1 MKSLALILALA
12 VATPAHAGVWDDA
25 IRTEDEQA
33 AQDTYDLALR
43 VGDDHVLVANVE
55 GGSTSER
62 RQQLKYAIDAYRRAA
77 AAKPTAAE
85 PYFRIAEAMYS
96 FYFED
101 CQVSLSLSGAYPP
114 LRGCPDASSFSAP
127 AASIV
132 VEAWDAAESLAP
144 LDPRFSPSTLSSVA
158 PSRTLISQNILF
170 DRAILNTK
178 LGTTDS
184 LIAARRDYEA
194 ILDRSGVEGFGSNR
208 QVYNNLAET
217 LMMLGDLD
225 GAIEWYREACRRS
238 SDPSTWYGYAV
249 ALDRAGDATIAR
261 KIITKLGVKAF
272 QEFSESVAEGDTFF
286 VPYGEQFYYFGLI
299 AESLGDARAAVDN
312 FDRFIHSG
320 AHPMYQARAK
330 EHLQLLT
337 TAGTPLRSLPK
348 RGFRE

>member
-1 MKSLALILALA
+1 MKSFALVLALA
-12 VATPAHAGVWDDA
+12 VTAPAHAGVWDDA
-25 IRTEDEQA
+25 SRTDDEQA

-43 VGDDHVLVANVE
+43 VGDDHVLVANTE
-55 GGSTSER
+55 GSSIPER
-62 RQQLKYAIDAYRRAA
+62 RQQLNYAIEAYRRAA
-77 AAKPTAAE
+77 DAKPTSAE
-85 PYFRIAEAMYS
+85 PHFRIAEATYS

-101 CQVSLSLSGAYPP
+101 CQASLSLSGTYPP
-114 LRGCPDASSFSAP
+114 LRGCPDASSFNAP
-127 AASIV
+127 AARIV
-132 VEAWDAAESLAP
+132 IEAWNAAESIAP

-170 DRAILNTK
+170 ERAILNTK
-178 LGTTDS
+178 LGTKAS
-184 LIAARRDYEA
+184 LLAARTDYEA
-194 ILDRSGVEGFGSNR
+194 ILDRTGVESFNTNR

-225 GAIEWYREACRRS
+225 GAIDGYREACRRS

-261 KIITKLGVKAF
+261 KIITNLGVKAF
-272 QEFSESVAEGDTFF
+272 EEFSESVNDGDTFF
-286 VPYGEQFYYFGLI
+286 VPHGEKFYYFGLI

-312 FDRFIHSG
+312 FDRFIQSG

-337 TAGTPLRSLPK
+337 ASGTPLRTLPK